1 MPAPFVDDEID
12 ALINEV
18 APPPLVVSEP
28 AVRQLRPLLLE
39 LIARRKA
46 SQTASAASPVA
57 GVSATLQ
64 EFYGAASAM
73 DWGQVVANGGPP
85 CFHIENGGFCG
96 RAGRWEGH
104 KNGIDHAYIPLDIL
118 LSRVAKLAQ
127 P

>member
-46 SQTASAASPVA
+46 EELIQELVDALKGVMPYMEQVETAGLVGHEGCHWPVEFVRAALA
-57 GVSATLQ
+57 RA
-64 EFYGAASAM
+64 EDYRKGAN
-73 DWGQVVANGGPP
+73 NG
-85 CFHIENGGFCG
+85 
-96 RAGRWEGH
+96 
-104 KNGIDHAYIPLDIL
+104 
-118 LSRVAKLAQ
+118 
-127 P
+127 